1 MGINITSV
9 QESVKR
15 FLRRIR
21 RNMRVYVQRLPMGAL
36 VFTARVLANYVIV
49 QKYQFIRNLTLED
62 MNMRKRRRA
71 EDIVID
77 KV

>member
-1 MGINITSV
+1 MH
-9 QESVKR
+9 
-15 FLRRIR
+15 
-21 RNMRVYVQRLPMGAL
+21 VYVRHLPMGVL

-62 MNMRKRRRA
+62 MNMLKGRRT